1 MKSKI
6 SSMVGVDGEKVALTD
21 VNIRA
26 QLQDLLAQV
35 KVSQSYRNV
44 ESSNIEAVYTF
55 ALPLDAVLLDLEVQ
69 LGERTLKGEVT
80 AKSEAEER
88 YEAAIEKGDSAV
100 MLELIEPGVYTMNV
114 GNLAAGE
121 TAVVRFTYSVLYRWS
136 GSQFRFHIPTTIAP
150 RYGDSPHQPHQ
161 APQHSLT
168 VENTFALEIEV
179 FGALRDAR
187 FLDPSF
193 PCAFSREGDRALL
206 KLNAEKAVMD
216 RDFVVTVES
225 KEAEHSFALCDQD
238 ISRSSC
244 RRTPSYGRRCLGQPR
259 GPRRRE

>member
-1 MKSKI
+1 MKPKI
-6 SSMVGVDGEKVALTD
+6 SSMIGVGGEKVALTD

-35 KVSQSYRNV
+35 KVSQSYRND

-69 LGERTLKGEVT
+69 LGERILKGEVT
-80 AKSEAEER
+80 AKSAAEER
-88 YEAAIEKGDSAV
+88 YEAAIEQGDSAV
-100 MLELIEPGVYTMNV
+100 MLEQIEPGLYTMNV

-136 GSQFRFHIPTTIAP
+136 GSQFRFHIPTTIAT
-150 RYGDSPHQPHQ
+150 RYGESPHQQHQ

-187 FLDPSF
+187 FLDP
-193 PCAFSREGDRALL
+193 
-206 KLNAEKAVMD
+206 
-216 RDFVVTVES
+216 
-225 KEAEHSFALCDQD
+225 
-238 ISRSSC
+238 
-244 RRTPSYGRRCLGQPR
+244 
-259 GPRRRE
+259 